1 MLKVENNIISLT
13 RGDSAFLNVEITND
27 DGEIYELEQ
36 GDVCEFTIK
45 KYTSSANVLIQ
56 KEVLNGE
63 IRISPDDTKN
73 LEYGQYVYDVQVTMA
88 NGDVA
93 TVIPPTTFN
102 ILEEVNFG

>member
-13 RGDSAFLNVEITND
+13 RGDTALLNVEIVND
-27 DGEIYELEQ
+27 EGEIYELED
-36 GDVCEFTIK
+36 GDICEFTVK
-45 KYTSSANVLIQ
+45 KYTSSENVLIK

-63 IRISPDDTKN
+63 IRISPEDTKN

-102 ILEEVNFG
+102 ILEEVNFE

>member
-1 MLKVENNIISLT
+1 M
-13 RGDSAFLNVEITND
+13 
-27 DGEIYELEQ
+27 
-36 GDVCEFTIK
+36 
-45 KYTSSANVLIQ
+45 
-56 KEVLNGE
+56 LNGE

-102 ILEEVNFG
+102 ILEEVNFE

>member
-27 DGEIYELEQ
+27 EGETYELEH
-36 GDVCEFTIK
+36 GDVCEFTVK
-45 KYTSSANVLIQ
+45 KYTSSENVLIQ

-93 TVIPPTTFN
+93 TVIPPTPIN
-102 ILEEVNFG
+102 ICEEVNFE